1 MEAHGLD
8 LYALGHLQRDGS
20 VPTHHFHG
28 LDTVREA
35 SPMKPGDPSAQHVLQ
50 VAQRKGETVL
60 DHDGRLLRPDQSLG
74 SSRRL

>member
-60 DHDGRLLRPDQSLG
+60 DHDGRLLSPDQSLS